1 MWEFGVIGCGL
12 SFLALLIGRFI
23 ESWLYTSNNKRLE
36 LLRSSA
42 NNQSSQKQEDIE
54 KEQIENR
61 RVFSEQ
67 KTKRRKK
74 LDNGLF
80 LLLLISN
87 IMLTGSSIMA
97 VRDESELNSPK
108 ELGNALGQTIH
119 EINQSSEAIDK
130 RVKAIEDWLGDPP
143 PGGPT
148 TPSLLQIRSDFES
161 IQDELSSLDRRIIAL
176 HTEQDEKLK
185 DVFEQ
190 LATIV
195 ERIERLEGGGLSE
208 RTHRATL

>member
-12 SFLALLIGRFI
+12 SFLALLIGRGI
-23 ESWLYTSNNKRLE
+23 EPWLYTSNNKRLE

-54 KEQIENR
+54 KEKIENR
-61 RVFSEQ
+61 RIFREQ

-74 LDNGLF
+74 LDNLLF

-97 VRDESELNSPK
+97 VRDVSELNSPK

-130 RVKAIEDWLGDPP
+130 RVTAIEDWL
-143 PGGPT
+143 
-148 TPSLLQIRSDFES
+148 
-161 IQDELSSLDRRIIAL
+161 
-176 HTEQDEKLK
+176 
-185 DVFEQ
+185 
-190 LATIV
+190 
-195 ERIERLEGGGLSE
+195 
-208 RTHRATL
+208 